1 MKKFASTFVVARG
14 LVSLSARW
22 ALAVLI
28 VGACGGCEGAVDDG
42 AGAGAGSTDQ
52 LGQVSISLSVTP
64 TDILCLRVTGD
75 GPDRTVVRDVDL
87 PAAGDPISAT
97 LTGIPLGPVT
107 FTGQAFGAAC
117 TDVTASTIADWISDP
132 TTVSVS
138 LSHIAAVAL
147 TMHRNGRAKVTI
159 DFSDEPLC
167 SAVGAACV
175 SSSTCCSHSCSKGV
189 CVGAAD
195 GGTDGSPDGN

>member
-1 MKKFASTFVVARG
+1 MKMFASTLAVARG
-14 LVSLSARW
+14 LVSLPARW

-28 VGACGGCEGAVDDG
+28 AGAASGGCEGAVADS
-42 AGAGAGSTDQ
+42 AGAAGSPDQ

-75 GPDRTVVRDVDL
+75 GPDRSVVRDVDL

-107 FTGQAFGAAC
+107 FTGQAFSAAC
-117 TDVTASTIADWISDP
+117 SDVTASTVADWISDP

-147 TMHRNGRAKVTI
+147 TLHRNGRAKVTI

-167 SAVGAACV
+167 SAAGAACL
-175 SSSTCCSHSCSKGV
+175 SSSTCCSHSCSKGI
-189 CVGAAD
+189 CAGPAD
-195 GGTDGSPDGN
+195 GGMDSNPDGN